1 MAISIW
7 PYNVIMKT
15 TVELPDDVLR
25 NARLYAAERGKTF
38 KSVLIE
44 ALDLLMFNGQP
55 QANRPGWEALAG
67 AFADSEETAE
77 IQAYIDREF
86 SRIDPEDWK

>member
-1 MAISIW
+1 
-7 PYNVIMKT
+7 MKT
-15 TVELPDDVLR
+15 TVELPDELLR

-44 ALDLLMFNGQP
+44 ALDLLMFNGQSQP
-55 QANRPGWEALAG
+55 TRPGWEALAG
-67 AFADSEETAE
+67 AFASDSEETAE